1 MLEQLSHQNIV
12 RITDVFVSGEQL
24 GLVLEDRGTDLW
36 VHPQRSVRATQC
48 TATYSSDLHE
58 VVGAEFFVLTSG
70 LEARNHYIDETL
82 PMWTV
87 VNF

>member
-1 MLEQLSHQNIV
+1 MLEQLSHQNSV
-12 RITDVFVSGEQL
+12 CITDVFVSGELL

-58 VVGAEFFVLTSG
+58 VVGAEFLC
-70 LEARNHYIDETL
+70 
-82 PMWTV
+82 
-87 VNF
+87 

>member
-1 MLEQLSHQNIV
+1 MRGGGVWNKEVHMWEQLSHQNIV

-58 VVGAEFFVLTSG
+58 VVGAEFLC
-70 LEARNHYIDETL
+70 
-82 PMWTV
+82 
-87 VNF
+87 

>member
-1 MLEQLSHQNIV
+1 MLEQLSHHNIV

-24 GLVLEDRGTDLW
+24 GLVMEDRGTDLW
-36 VHPQRSVRATQC
+36 VHPQRPVRATQC

-58 VVGAEFFVLTSG
+58 IVGAEFLLLTSG
-70 LEARNHYIDETL
+70 LEARNHYIHESL
-82 PMWTV
+82 PMWAV